1 MINGHF
7 WISWNLG
14 QEVSALKMGG
24 GGRGLE
30 PPSELSIGGFNLSEA
45 KSSDVLNLFPRKE

>member
-24 GGRGLE
+24 GRGLE

-45 KSSDVLNLFPRKE
+45 KFSDVLNLFPRKE